1 MNEEITNAV
10 NHLLLAISDNVEDY
24 SDASLH
30 RQITDAA
37 NRVREIMNSEIPFK
51 E

>member
-1 MNEEITNAV
+1 MNEQLLNAI
-10 NHLLLAISDNVEDY
+10 NHLLLSISDNVEDY
-24 SDASLH
+24 ADSSLH

-37 NRVREIMNSEIPFK
+37 NRVREIIDSEIQFK